1 MGCVCGHQICRGS
14 HQDHAGV
21 PVLRETHGE
30 SALFEPLRWCM
41 GNGCSRGHEPSL
53 TAVHFCIIP
62 GADTWFLIVQR
73 ITYAKTRSD
82 AVAKAEGTYVE
93 KDKTARQKH
102 NQEQRGM
109 SSLLYI
115 QNVDAAMHLKAH
127 AFPVRFFG
135 LQRLLSQT
143 DMPAGHGT
151 YTMKCQLTTGY
162 VVGQMHVGVSEHHL
176 PAQTSSWRGARARAA
191 RLLRLLQP
199 LQPPW
204 RR

>member
-1 MGCVCGHQICRGS
+1 MGCVCGHQIGRGS

-30 SALFEPLRWCM
+30 SALFKPLRWCM
-41 GNGCSRGHEPSL
+41 GNGCSRGHEPTL
-53 TAVHFCIIP
+53 TAVHFCIIS

-127 AFPVRFFG
+127 AFPVRFFD
-135 LQRLLSQT
+135 LQEASFPDRYASWAWDLYNE
-143 DMPAGHGT
+143 MPADN
-151 YTMKCQLTTGY
+151 
-162 VVGQMHVGVSEHHL
+162 GVCGW
-176 PAQTSSWRGARARAA
+176 ADACWCI
-191 RLLRLLQP
+191 
-199 LQPPW
+199 
-204 RR
+204 